1 MTIQGEIRQARPQAG
16 QDETTVTSGYRDLFG
31 LLAAV
36 GACLCVTPAI
46 VLGIGMAIAFG
57 LLWLCLPV
65 VEQAEQECIEDTR
78 QTDDGTSAFWRT
90 VGIMLVI
97 GFFAILLGG
106 GAMLAMLGG
115 A

>member
-1 MTIQGEIRQARPQAG
+1 MSANHEQ
-16 QDETTVTSGYRDLFG
+16 TVTSGYRDLFG

-46 VLGIGMAIAFG
+46 VLGAGMFIAFG
-57 LLWLCLPV
+57 ILWLCTPV
-65 VEQAEQECIEDTR
+65 VEQAERECIEETR
-78 QTDDGTSAFWRT
+78 QSGDGASAFWRT
-90 VGIMLVI
+90 VGIMLIV